1 MERTLLKLLIAS
13 AIFVSCG
20 GANKTISSSS
30 VRSIPSSFFNCYLGS
45 KKATVSRV
53 MDNKGFMFKYR
64 EWNGVD
70 SYKTLPLGER
80 RIKTKQTYYYVPYGG
95 YTWKEVSF
103 FFDYRDRFF
112 CLAFFDLFSE
122 SEKGKERY
130 DAVKST
136 LDEKYGLGRDIQYGV
151 MYGNPE
157 GKCISLV
164 VLPLQDAGYTVCGLY
179 YLDEKIY
186 QTDTASAIDEL

>member
-1 MERTLLKLLIAS
+1 MILIKLCLWEKEESRPNRLIIMSLMVDTLGKK
-13 AIFVSCG
+13 FPFF
-20 GANKTISSSS
+20 
-30 VRSIPSSFFNCYLGS
+30 SITE
-45 KKATVSRV
+45 TV
-53 MDNKGFMFKYR
+53 
-64 EWNGVD
+64 
-70 SYKTLPLGER
+70 
-80 RIKTKQTYYYVPYGG
+80 
-95 YTWKEVSF
+95 
-103 FFDYRDRFF
+103 FF

-136 LDEKYGLGRDIQYGV
+136 LDEKYGVGRDIQYGV